1 MLFHK
6 HAIWCQC
13 ASLISTTLALSALFS
28 MQRITWNQD
37 IYWSIVL
44 GTTTFLNITVAE
56 HGFRPEIMAKI
67 ASVWSGIVYMLI
79 VTGNNN
85 WFSYVGTIIGM
96 IIGAIVPQYSYL
108 ILLLALFSYP
118 SGLTI
123 VLIVKVSAEYK
134 YKDLLNSV
142 VGKTTANINVKK
154 AIGAKA
160 IGIVSETLLLWHL
173 RCHYRF
179 PHLYRWTP
187 VVYSLCMCSCGI
199 VWCHYYIA
207 PTVVCRKSVIRAI
220 GHGLTP
226 SLQAAKKCKVCSSTI
241 THLDIEDVF
250 D

>member
-1 MLFHK
+1 MVFHK

-28 MQRITWNQD
+28 IQKITWEQD
-37 IYWSIVL
+37 IYWTIVL

-56 HGFRPEIMAKI
+56 HGFRPESMTKI
-67 ASVWSGIVYMLI
+67 AAVWSGIVYMLI
-79 VTGNNN
+79 VTGNNS
-85 WFSYVGTIIGM
+85 WLSYAGSLIGM
-96 IIGAIVPQYSYL
+96 AIGAIVPQYSYGIL
-108 ILLLALFSYP
+108 ILALFSYP
-118 SGLTI
+118 SGLSI
-123 VLIVKVSAEYK
+123 LLIVKVIAEYK
-134 YKDLLNSV
+134 YKDFMNSA

-154 AIGAKA
+154 ALGAKA
-160 IGIVSETLLLWHL
+160 VGIVSETLLLWHL

-179 PHLYRWTP
+179 PHVYRWTP
-187 VVYSLCMCSCGI
+187 VVYSLGICCCGI

-207 PTVVCRKSVIRAI
+207 PTVVSRKSVIRAI

-226 SLQAAKKCKVCSSTI
+226 SLQAAKECKICSATI